1 MKWRRAIAAQQHLL
15 KPGDVL
21 VLLMGAALCV
31 ASFSLMWREGRAQK
45 VVIRSNGQI
54 VAELGLNVARRTE
67 VKVNGP
73 LGTTII
79 EVESGR
85 ARVLSDPGP
94 RQYCVHQGWLS
105 RPNAIAI
112 CAPNR
117 VSLSLVGGAS
127 AYDSLS
133 Y

>member
-1 MKWRRAIAAQQHLL
+1 MTITTQIRLL
-15 KPGDVL
+15 KPGDIL
-21 VLLMGAALCV
+21 VLLMGMAVCV
-31 ASFSLMWREGRAQK
+31 ASFSLLWRGGAAQK
-45 VVIRSNGQI
+45 VVVRSNGQI
-54 VAELGLNVARRTE
+54 VAELGLNAARHLE
-67 VKVNGP
+67 VNGP
-73 LGTTII
+73 LGVTVI
-79 EVESGR
+79 EVVPGR

-117 VSLSLVGGAS
+117 VSLSLVGGES
-127 AYDSLS
+127 SYDSLS